1 MKKTVVVSFLAG
13 CLLMVSAQAFG
24 SGISLLGKKVD
35 GEAKVLLNGKS
46 VGQAVVIEGK
56 SYIPVRDITNGF
68 GGKVDSVQGG
78 VIKLSS
84 GNEVLPTEPNVP
96 NEPDTPETPKDHT
109 VYTDKVETEADIK
122 KKNELADA
130 RNKVEGKKLII
141 ESTQK
146 EVDSLT
152 AQVEQAKVKADND
165 TSTVGAQRTEYS
177 ILKKVLEGS
186 RANLDKLKSELA
198 ELEKQLAELE
208 K

>member
-84 GNEVLPTEPNVP
+84 GDEVIPTEPNVP
-96 NEPDTPETPKDHT
+96 DEPDTPKDHT
-109 VYTDKVETEADIK
+109 IYTDKVETEADIK
-122 KKNELADA
+122 KKNEIADA

-152 AQVEQAKVKADND
+152 AQVEQAKIKADND
-165 TSTVGAQRTEYS
+165 TSTVGVQRTEYN
-177 ILKKVLEGS
+177 IIKKVLEGS
-186 RANLDKLKSELA
+186 QANLDKLKSELA